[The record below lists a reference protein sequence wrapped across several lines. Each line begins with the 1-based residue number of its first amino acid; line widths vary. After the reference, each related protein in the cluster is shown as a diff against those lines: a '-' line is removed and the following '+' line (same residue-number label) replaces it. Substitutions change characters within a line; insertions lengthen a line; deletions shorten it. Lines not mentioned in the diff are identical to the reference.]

1 MGALNFNSHIP
12 EKKNMPYIIFE
23 NITKKTDNTFEI
35 DKTNEEVFNNN
46 DKEIASEFNEI
57 NNKKDEIPKDEI
69 ISENIQIISEN
80 RSNKLNR
87 KKITHSHEKKEGKQH
102 TGESKDN
109 ARNKIYRSCMDSIW
123 NSLLEMSKE
132 RKIEFNLENPYIK
145 QQIKCSIAA
154 NQKFFKKTIE
164 EIYIDHIPRN
174 IKCEI
179 KHNRLLY
186 KDTNTEKINK
196 FFAKISD
203 NNNIIIKLFK
213 LPFEVYLM
221 AYLNNENTIIIKD
234 EKGNEQEYILK
245 EFKTYKD
252 CRINKNIEEEEY
264 TEEQKNSYKKYI
276 IEIKDKNL
284 LGKKTKK
291 TKKIKTEQ

>member
-80 RSNKLNR
+80 KSNKLNR

-109 ARNKIYRSCMDSIW
+109 VRNKIYRSCMDSIW
-123 NSLLEMSKE
+123 NYLLKMIKE

-145 QQIKCSIAA
+145 QQIKCSIAS

-164 EIYIDHIPRN
+164 
-174 IKCEI
+174 
-179 KHNRLLY
+179 
-186 KDTNTEKINK
+186 
-196 FFAKISD
+196 
-203 NNNIIIKLFK
+203 
-213 LPFEVYLM
+213 
-221 AYLNNENTIIIKD
+221 
-234 EKGNEQEYILK
+234 
-245 EFKTYKD
+245 
-252 CRINKNIEEEEY
+252 
-264 TEEQKNSYKKYI
+264 
-276 IEIKDKNL
+276 
-284 LGKKTKK
+284 
-291 TKKIKTEQ
+291 